1 MLRQRE
7 EIELCSLNG
16 KGAKCSGTRVLIRG
30 KGQAAEEKP

>member
-1 MLRQRE
+1 MLRQGE

-16 KGAKCSGTRVLIRG
+16 KGGKWSGTRVLVRS